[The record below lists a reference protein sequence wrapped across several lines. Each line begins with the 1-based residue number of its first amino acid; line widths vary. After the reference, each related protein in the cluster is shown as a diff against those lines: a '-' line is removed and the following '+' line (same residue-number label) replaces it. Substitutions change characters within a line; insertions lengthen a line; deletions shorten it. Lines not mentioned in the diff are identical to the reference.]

1 MIQTPLRPSGRI
13 SQHTH
18 AFGRWSRWTRVLPAI
33 VLLLAL
39 VMALWHPTPA
49 LAVANRQNSAEV
61 ALRWSTPVVS
71 NKSGYSL
78 RATVTNTA
86 NRPMENARLTVS
98 TSALYSFS
106 SRADMQA
113 WSEAHARIPTP
124 DVLGTQTVPTIPAG
138 QSIEVSVNV
147 PADQDALKK
156 MTSWGPKPVR
166 LSLSDD
172 QDRVL
177 GDVFTFLTRTWN
189 GLPTAGTPALSLTM
203 VMPLT
208 SSDWNIDDKA
218 MTALMTQ
225 SGSESEPGSGNDKN
239 QGVTLTRQ
247 GIRRQEDQSQLLT
260 KHGSLQ
266 ALGDPVYLSTF
277 ANRPR
282 IQGLIQPANF
292 DITGYTSQNQDRY
305 PKAGVTPESWSAQ
318 TAAKLYPDATPGA
331 YAWQGIQ
338 EWTMESITTARRAG
352 YQTIIA
358 PQGFEAGAGTSAHT
372 GKYTIETKAGK
383 VTVLSAQRELSNLA
397 RGHPSSTRATGEQT
411 PAGQTARFIAQSAFY
426 QMEQPYAE
434 RSLLVCFDADQ
445 DTQQADR
452 IMTELERAPWISLES
467 MNNLMQAPDFTGGSS
482 GLLKALELGSNSD
495 NARHGDGSTGT
506 LDSLIA
512 SRDDIDRFATSILA
526 DGRQESQPT
535 ASATAGKTD
544 SQALARQDAD
554 ATARQPKDP
563 HQWLNQ
569 LTAAHDDL
577 ALKSLGGTA
586 AAAGLADQAE
596 AISHRLLD
604 GVSITP
610 SESLNVV
617 SETASMP
624 VTVSNSHP
632 YPVHAR
638 ISARTDSMEIVTS
651 RMAEAVIPARS
662 EAQVTFKVRV
672 AAAGR
677 ANVDIGLL
685 DSQGRPFGQVRR
697 AQITSNLR
705 LSDMSGLIIIVIAVL
720 LGLLGLWRQFHRT
733 KDPDE

>member
-1 MIQTPLRPSGRI
+1 MIQTSLRPSGRT
-13 SQHTH
+13 SQRTH
-18 AFGRWSRWTRVLPAI
+18 AFNRWTRWARILLTI
-33 VLLLAL
+33 VLLLVL
-39 VMALWHPTPA
+39 VIAPWHPAPA
-49 LAVANRQNSAEV
+49 LAATNQQSSAEV
-61 ALRWSTPVVS
+61 ALRWSTPVVTD
-71 NKSGYSL
+71 KSGYAL
-78 RATVTNTA
+78 RAAVTNTA
-86 NRPMENARLTVS
+86 NQPMENAHLSVS

-106 SRADMQA
+106 SRTDMQT
-113 WSEAHARIPTP
+113 WSEGHARIPTP
-124 DVLGTQTVPTIPAG
+124 DLLGTQTVPTIPAG
-138 QSIEVSVNV
+138 QSIEVAVNV
-147 PADQDALKK
+147 PADQDAIKK
-156 MTSWGPKPVR
+156 MASWGPKPVR

-172 QDRVL
+172 QGRIL
-177 GDVFTFLTRTWN
+177 GDVFTFLTRTWD

-203 VMPLT
+203 VLPLT

-225 SGSESEPGSGNDKN
+225 SGSGNDKN
-239 QGVTLTRQ
+239 RSVTLTRQ
-247 GIRRQEDQSQLLT
+247 GARRQEDQSQLLSR
-260 KHGSLQ
+260 HGSLQ
-266 ALGDPVYLSTF
+266 ALGDPVYLSAF

-282 IQGLIQPANF
+282 VQGLIQPADF
-292 DITGYTSQNQDRY
+292 DITGYASQNQDRY
-305 PKAGVTPESWSAQ
+305 AQAGVTPDSWSAR
-318 TAAKLYPDATPGA
+318 TAAKLYADTAPGA
-331 YAWQGIQ
+331 YAWQGRQ
-338 EWTMESITTARRAG
+338 EWTMESIAAARRAG
-352 YQTIIA
+352 YQTVIA
-358 PQGFEAGAGTSAHT
+358 PQGFEVGAGTSAHT

-411 PAGQTARFIAQSAFY
+411 QAGQTARFIAQSAFY

-434 RSLLVCFDADQ
+434 RSLLVCFDTDE
-445 DTQQADR
+445 DTQQADQ
-452 IMTELERAPWISLES
+452 IMTELEHAPWISLKS
-467 MNNLMQAPDFTGGSS
+467 MDNLMQAPDFTGGSS
-482 GLLKALELGSNSD
+482 GLLKALELDSTKGS
-495 NARHGDGSTGT
+495 AKHGDGPTGT

-512 SRDDIDRFATSILA
+512 SRAEIDRFATTILA
-526 DGRQESQPT
+526 DGKQDSQPT

-554 ATARQPKDP
+554 TTARQPKDP
-563 HQWLNQ
+563 HQWLSQ

-596 AISHRLLD
+596 AMSRRLLD

-651 RMAEAVIPARS
+651 RMAEVVIPARS

-672 AAAGR
+672 ATAGR

-685 DSQGRPFGQVRR
+685 DRQGRPFGQVRR

>member
-1 MIQTPLRPSGRI
+1 MIQTPLRPSGRT
-13 SQHTH
+13 SQRTH
-18 AFGRWSRWTRVLPAI
+18 AFNRWTRWARILLTV
-33 VLLLAL
+33 VLLLVL
-39 VMALWHPTPA
+39 VIAPWHPAPA
-49 LAVANRQNSAEV
+49 LAATNQQSSAEV
-61 ALRWSTPVVS
+61 ALRWSTPVVTD
-71 NKSGYSL
+71 KSGYAL
-78 RATVTNTA
+78 RAAVTNTA
-86 NRPMENARLTVS
+86 NQPMENAHLSVS

-106 SRADMQA
+106 SRTDMQT
-113 WSEAHARIPTP
+113 WSEGHARIPTP
-124 DVLGTQTVPTIPAG
+124 DLLGTQTVPTIPAG
-138 QSIEVSVNV
+138 QSIEVAVNV
-147 PADQDALKK
+147 PADQDAIKK
-156 MTSWGPKPVR
+156 MASWGPKPVR

-172 QDRVL
+172 QGRIL
-177 GDVFTFLTRTWN
+177 GDVFTFLTRTWD

-203 VMPLT
+203 VLPLT

-225 SGSESEPGSGNDKN
+225 SGSGNDKN
-239 QGVTLTRQ
+239 RSVTLTRQ
-247 GIRRQEDQSQLLT
+247 GARRQEDQSQLLS

-266 ALGDPVYLSTF
+266 TLGDPVYLSAF
-277 ANRPR
+277 VNRPQ
-282 IQGLIQPANF
+282 IQGLIQPADF
-292 DITGYTSQNQDRY
+292 DITGYASQNQDRY
-305 PKAGVTPESWSAQ
+305 AQAGVTPESWSAQ
-318 TAAKLYPDATPGA
+318 TAAKLYADSAPDT
-331 YAWQGIQ
+331 YAWQGRR

-352 YQTIIA
+352 YQTVIA
-358 PQGFEAGAGTSAHT
+358 PQGFEVGADTSAHT

-411 PAGQTARFIAQSAFY
+411 QAGQTARFIAQSAFY

-482 GLLKALELGSNSD
+482 SLLKALELDSTKSSTK
-495 NARHGDGSTGT
+495 HGDGSIGT
-506 LDSLIA
+506 LDSLTA
-512 SRDDIDRFATSILA
+512 SRAEIDRFATTILA
-526 DGRQESQPT
+526 DGKQDSQPT

-544 SQALARQDAD
+544 SQALARQDANT
-554 ATARQPKDP
+554 TARQPKDP

-569 LTAAHDDL
+569 LTVAHDDL

-705 LSDMSGLIIIVIAVL
+705 LSDMSGMLIIVFAVL

>member
-1 MIQTPLRPSGRI
+1 MIQTPLRPSGRT
-13 SQHTH
+13 SQRTH
-18 AFGRWSRWTRVLPAI
+18 AFNRWTRWARILLTI
-33 VLLLAL
+33 VLLLVL
-39 VMALWHPTPA
+39 VIAPWHPAPA
-49 LAVANRQNSAEV
+49 LAATNQQSSAEV
-61 ALRWSTPVVS
+61 ALRWSTPVVTD
-71 NKSGYSL
+71 KSGYAL
-78 RATVTNTA
+78 RAAVTNTA
-86 NRPMENARLTVS
+86 NQPMENAHLSVS

-106 SRADMQA
+106 SRADMQT
-113 WSEAHARIPTP
+113 WSEGQARIPTP
-124 DVLGTQTVPTIPAG
+124 DLLGTQTVPTIPAG
-138 QSIEVSVNV
+138 QSIEVAVNV
-147 PADQDALKK
+147 PADQDAIKK
-156 MTSWGPKPVR
+156 MASWGPKPVR

-172 QDRVL
+172 QGRIL
-177 GDVFTFLTRTWN
+177 SDVFTFLTRTWD

-203 VMPLT
+203 VLPLT

-225 SGSESEPGSGNDKN
+225 SGSGNDKN
-239 QGVTLTRQ
+239 RSVTLTRQ
-247 GIRRQEDQSQLLT
+247 GARRQEDQSQLLS

-266 ALGDPVYLSTF
+266 ALGDPVYLSAF
-277 ANRPR
+277 VNRPK
-282 IQGLIQPANF
+282 IQGLIQPADF
-292 DITGYTSQNQDRY
+292 DITGYASQNQNRY
-305 PKAGVTPESWSAQ
+305 AQAGVTPESWSAQ
-318 TAAKLYPDATPGA
+318 TAAKLYTDSAPDI
-331 YAWQGIQ
+331 YAWQGRR

-352 YQTIIA
+352 YQTVIA
-358 PQGFEAGAGTSAHT
+358 PQGFEVGADTSAHT

-411 PAGQTARFIAQSAFY
+411 QAGQTARFIAQSAFY

-434 RSLLVCFDADQ
+434 RSLLVCFDTDE

-452 IMTELERAPWISLES
+452 IMTELEHAPWISLKS
-467 MNNLMQAPDFTGGSS
+467 MDNLMQAPDFTGGSS
-482 GLLKALELGSNSD
+482 SLLKALELDSTKSSTK
-495 NARHGDGSTGT
+495 HGDGSIGT
-506 LDSLIA
+506 LDSLTA
-512 SRDDIDRFATSILA
+512 SRAEIDRFATTILA
-526 DGRQESQPT
+526 DGKQDSQPT

-544 SQALARQDAD
+544 SQALARQDANT
-554 ATARQPKDP
+554 TARQPKDP

-569 LTAAHDDL
+569 LTVAHDDL

-685 DSQGRPFGQVRR
+685 DRQGRPFGQVRQ

-705 LSDMSGLIIIVIAVL
+705 LSDMSGMVIIVIAVL

>member
-1 MIQTPLRPSGRI
+1 MIQTPLRPSGRT

-18 AFGRWSRWTRVLPAI
+18 AFNRWTRWARILLTI
-33 VLLLAL
+33 VLLLTL
-39 VMALWHPTPA
+39 VMAPWHPAPA
-49 LAVANRQNSAEV
+49 LAATNHQSSAEV
-61 ALRWSTPVVS
+61 ALRWSTPVVTD
-71 NKSGYSL
+71 KSGYTL
-78 RATVTNTA
+78 RAAVTNTA
-86 NRPMENARLTVS
+86 NQPMENAHLSVS

-113 WSEAHARIPTP
+113 WSEGHARIPTP

-138 QSIEVSVNV
+138 QSVEIAVNV
-147 PADQDALKK
+147 PADQDAIKK

-172 QDRVL
+172 QDQVL
-177 GDVFTFLTRTWN
+177 GDVFTFLTRTWD
-189 GLPTAGTPALSLTM
+189 GLPTAGTPALALTM

-225 SGSESEPGSGNDKN
+225 SGSGNDKN
-239 QGVTLTRQ
+239 RSVTLTRQ
-247 GIRRQEDQSQLLT
+247 GARRQGDQSQLLT

-266 ALGDPVYLSTF
+266 ALGDPVYLSAF
-277 ANRPR
+277 ANRPQ
-282 IQGLIQPANF
+282 IQGLIQPADF
-292 DITGYTSQNQDRY
+292 DITGYASQNQDRY
-305 PKAGVTPESWSAQ
+305 AQAGVTPGSWSAK
-318 TAAKLYPDATPGA
+318 ASAKLYADSAPDT
-331 YAWQGIQ
+331 YAWQGRQ
-338 EWTMESITTARRAG
+338 EWTLESITAARRAG
-352 YQTIIA
+352 YQTVIA
-358 PQGFEAGAGTSAHT
+358 PQGFEVDAGTSAHT

-411 PAGQTARFIAQSAFY
+411 QAGQTARFIAQSAFY

-434 RSLLVCFDADQ
+434 RSLLVCFDTDE

-452 IMTELERAPWISLES
+452 IMTELEHAPWISLKS
-467 MNNLMQAPDFTGGSS
+467 MDNLMQAPDFTGGSS
-482 GLLKALELGSNSD
+482 GLLKALELDSTKGS
-495 NARHGDGSTGT
+495 AKHGDGPTGT

-512 SRDDIDRFATSILA
+512 SRAEIDRFATTILA
-526 DGRQESQPT
+526 DGKQDSQPT

-554 ATARQPKDP
+554 TTARQPKDP
-563 HQWLNQ
+563 HQWLSQ

-596 AISHRLLD
+596 AMSRRLLD

-651 RMAEAVIPARS
+651 RMAEVVIPARS

-672 AAAGR
+672 ATAGR

-685 DSQGRPFGQVRR
+685 DRQGRPFGQVRR

>member
-1 MIQTPLRPSGRI
+1 MIQTPLRPSGRT

-18 AFGRWSRWTRVLPAI
+18 AFNRWTRWARILLTI
-33 VLLLAL
+33 VLLLTL
-39 VMALWHPTPA
+39 VMAPWHPAPA
-49 LAVANRQNSAEV
+49 LAATNHQSSAEV
-61 ALRWSTPVVS
+61 ALRWSTPVVTD
-71 NKSGYSL
+71 KSGYAL
-78 RATVTNTA
+78 RAAVTNTA
-86 NRPMENARLTVS
+86 NQPMENAHLSVS

-113 WSEAHARIPTP
+113 WSEGHARIPTP

-138 QSIEVSVNV
+138 QSVEVAVNV
-147 PADQDALKK
+147 PADQDAIKK

-172 QDRVL
+172 QDQVL
-177 GDVFTFLTRTWN
+177 GDVFTFLTRTWD
-189 GLPTAGTPALSLTM
+189 GLPTAGTPALALTM

-225 SGSESEPGSGNDKN
+225 SGSGNDKN
-239 QGVTLTRQ
+239 RSVTLTRQ
-247 GIRRQEDQSQLLT
+247 GARRQGDQSQLLT
-260 KHGSLQ
+260 KHRSLQ
-266 ALGDPVYLSTF
+266 ALGDPVYLSAF
-277 ANRPR
+277 ANRPQ
-282 IQGLIQPANF
+282 IQGLIQPADF
-292 DITGYTSQNQDRY
+292 DITGYASQNQDRY
-305 PKAGVTPESWSAQ
+305 AQAGITPGSWSAK
-318 TAAKLYPDATPGA
+318 TSAKLYADSAPDT
-331 YAWQGIQ
+331 YAWQGRQ
-338 EWTMESITTARRAG
+338 EWTLESITAARRAG
-352 YQTIIA
+352 YQTVIA
-358 PQGFEAGAGTSAHT
+358 PQGFEVDAGTSAHT

-411 PAGQTARFIAQSAFY
+411 QAGQTARFIAQSAFY

-434 RSLLVCFDADQ
+434 RSLLVCFDTDE
-445 DTQQADR
+445 DTQQADQ
-452 IMTELERAPWISLES
+452 IMTELEHAPWISLKS
-467 MNNLMQAPDFTGGSS
+467 MDNLMQAPDFTGGSS
-482 GLLKALELGSNSD
+482 GLLKALELDSTKGS
-495 NARHGDGSTGT
+495 AKHGDGPTGT

-512 SRDDIDRFATSILA
+512 SRAEIDRFATTILA
-526 DGRQESQPT
+526 DGKQDSQPT

-554 ATARQPKDP
+554 TTARQPKDP
-563 HQWLNQ
+563 HQWLSQ

-596 AISHRLLD
+596 AMSRRLLD

-651 RMAEAVIPARS
+651 RMAEVVIPARS

-672 AAAGR
+672 ATAGR

-685 DSQGRPFGQVRR
+685 DRQGRPFGQVRR

>member
-1 MIQTPLRPSGRI
+1 MIQTPLRPSGRT

-18 AFGRWSRWTRVLPAI
+18 AFNRWTRWARILLTI
-33 VLLLAL
+33 VLLLTL
-39 VMALWHPTPA
+39 VMAPWHPTPA
-49 LAVANRQNSAEV
+49 LAATNHQSSAEV
-61 ALRWSTPVVS
+61 ALRWSTPVVTD
-71 NKSGYSL
+71 KSGYTL
-78 RATVTNTA
+78 RAAVTNTA
-86 NRPMENARLTVS
+86 NQPMENAHLSVS
-98 TSALYSFS
+98 TNALYSFS

-113 WSEAHARIPTP
+113 WSEGHARIPTP

-138 QSIEVSVNV
+138 QSVEVAVNV
-147 PADQDALKK
+147 PADQGSIKK

-172 QDRVL
+172 QDQVL
-177 GDVFTFLTRTWN
+177 GDVFTFLTRTWD
-189 GLPTAGTPALSLTM
+189 GLPTAGTPALALTM

-225 SGSESEPGSGNDKN
+225 SSPGNDKN
-239 QGVTLTRQ
+239 RSVTLTRQ
-247 GIRRQEDQSQLLT
+247 GARRQGDQSQLLT

-266 ALGDPVYLSTF
+266 ALGDPVYLSAF
-277 ANRPR
+277 ANRPQ
-282 IQGLIQPANF
+282 IQGLIQPADF
-292 DITGYTSQNQDRY
+292 DITGYASQNQDRY
-305 PKAGVTPESWSAQ
+305 AQAGVTPGSWSAK
-318 TAAKLYPDATPGA
+318 TSAKLYADSAPDT
-331 YAWQGIQ
+331 YAWQGRQ
-338 EWTMESITTARRAG
+338 EWTVESITAARRAG
-352 YQTIIA
+352 YQTVIA
-358 PQGFEAGAGTSAHT
+358 PQGFEVDAGTSAHT

-383 VTVLSAQRELSNLA
+383 VTLLSAQRELSNLA

-411 PAGQTARFIAQSAFY
+411 QAGQTARFIAQSAFY

-434 RSLLVCFDADQ
+434 RSLLVCFDTDE

-452 IMTELERAPWISLES
+452 IMTELEHAPWISLKS
-467 MNNLMQAPDFTGGSS
+467 MDDLMQAPDFTGGSS
-482 GLLKALELGSNSD
+482 GLLKALELGNTKGS
-495 NARHGDGSTGT
+495 AKHGDGSTGT

-512 SRDDIDRFATSILA
+512 SRSEIDRFATTILA
-526 DGRQESQPT
+526 DGKQDSQPT

-563 HQWLNQ
+563 HQWLSQ

-596 AISHRLLD
+596 AVSHRLLD

-632 YPVHAR
+632 YPVHTR

-685 DSQGRPFGQVRR
+685 DRQGRPFGQVRR

>member
-1 MIQTPLRPSGRI
+1 MIQTPLRPSGRT

-18 AFGRWSRWTRVLPAI
+18 AFNRWTRWARILLTI
-33 VLLLAL
+33 VLLLTL
-39 VMALWHPTPA
+39 VMAPWHPAPA
-49 LAVANRQNSAEV
+49 LAATNHQSSAEV
-61 ALRWSTPVVS
+61 ALRWSTPVVTD
-71 NKSGYSL
+71 KSGYTL
-78 RATVTNTA
+78 RAAVTNTA
-86 NRPMENARLTVS
+86 NQPMENAHLSVS

-113 WSEAHARIPTP
+113 WSEGHARIPTP

-138 QSIEVSVNV
+138 QSVEIAVNV
-147 PADQDALKK
+147 PADQDAIKK

-172 QDRVL
+172 QDQVL

-189 GLPTAGTPALSLTM
+189 GLPTAGTPALALTM

-225 SGSESEPGSGNDKN
+225 SGSGNDKN
-239 QGVTLTRQ
+239 RSVTLTRQ
-247 GIRRQEDQSQLLT
+247 GARRQGDQSQLLT

-266 ALGDPVYLSTF
+266 ALGDPVYLSAF
-277 ANRPR
+277 ANRPQ
-282 IQGLIQPANF
+282 IQGLIQPADF
-292 DITGYTSQNQDRY
+292 DITGYASQNQDRY
-305 PKAGVTPESWSAQ
+305 AQAGVTPGSWSAK
-318 TAAKLYPDATPGA
+318 TSAKLYADNAPDT
-331 YAWQGIQ
+331 YAWQGRQ
-338 EWTMESITTARRAG
+338 EWTMESITAARRAG
-352 YQTIIA
+352 YQTVIA
-358 PQGFEAGAGTSAHT
+358 PQGFEVDAGTSAHT

-411 PAGQTARFIAQSAFY
+411 QAGQTARFIAQSAFY

-434 RSLLVCFDADQ
+434 RSLLVCFDTDE

-452 IMTELERAPWISLES
+452 IMTELEHAPWISLKS
-467 MNNLMQAPDFTGGSS
+467 MDNLMQAPDFTGGSS
-482 GLLKALELGSNSD
+482 GLLKALELDSTKGS
-495 NARHGDGSTGT
+495 AKHVDGPTGT

-512 SRDDIDRFATSILA
+512 SRAEIDRFATTILA
-526 DGRQESQPT
+526 DGKQDSQPT

-554 ATARQPKDP
+554 TTARQPKDP
-563 HQWLNQ
+563 HQWLSQ

-596 AISHRLLD
+596 AMSRRLLD

-651 RMAEAVIPARS
+651 RMAEVVIPARS

-672 AAAGR
+672 ATAGR

-685 DSQGRPFGQVRR
+685 DRQGRPFGQVRR

>member
-1 MIQTPLRPSGRI
+1 MIQTPLRPSGRT

-18 AFGRWSRWTRVLPAI
+18 AFNRWTRWARILLTI
-33 VLLLAL
+33 VLLLTL
-39 VMALWHPTPA
+39 VMAPWHPAPA
-49 LAVANRQNSAEV
+49 LAATNHQSSAEV
-61 ALRWSTPVVS
+61 ALRWSTPVVTD
-71 NKSGYSL
+71 KSGYTL
-78 RATVTNTA
+78 RAAVTNTA
-86 NRPMENARLTVS
+86 NQPMENAHLSVS

-113 WSEAHARIPTP
+113 WSEGHARIPTP
-124 DVLGTQTVPTIPAG
+124 DVLGTQSVPTIPAG
-138 QSIEVSVNV
+138 QSVEVSVNV
-147 PADQDALKK
+147 PADQDAIKK

-172 QDRVL
+172 QDQVL
-177 GDVFTFLTRTWN
+177 GDVFTFLTRTWD
-189 GLPTAGTPALSLTM
+189 GLPTAGTPALALTM

-225 SGSESEPGSGNDKN
+225 SGSGNDKN
-239 QGVTLTRQ
+239 RSVTLTRQ
-247 GIRRQEDQSQLLT
+247 GARRQGDQSQLLT

-266 ALGDPVYLSTF
+266 ALGDPVYLSAF
-277 ANRPR
+277 ANRPQ
-282 IQGLIQPANF
+282 IQGLIQPADF
-292 DITGYTSQNQDRY
+292 DITGYASQNQDRY
-305 PKAGVTPESWSAQ
+305 AQAGVTPGSWSAK
-318 TAAKLYPDATPGA
+318 ASAKLYADSAPDT
-331 YAWQGIQ
+331 YAWQGRQ
-338 EWTMESITTARRAG
+338 EWTMESITAARRAG
-352 YQTIIA
+352 YQTVIA
-358 PQGFEAGAGTSAHT
+358 PQGFEVDAGTSAHT

-411 PAGQTARFIAQSAFY
+411 QAGQTARFIAQSAFY

-434 RSLLVCFDADQ
+434 RSLLVCFDTDE

-452 IMTELERAPWISLES
+452 IMTELEHAPWISLKS
-467 MNNLMQAPDFTGGSS
+467 MDNLMQAPDFTGGSS
-482 GLLKALELGSNSD
+482 GLLKALELDSTKGS
-495 NARHGDGSTGT
+495 AKHGDGPTGT

-512 SRDDIDRFATSILA
+512 SRAEIDRFATTILA
-526 DGRQESQPT
+526 DGKQDSQPT

-554 ATARQPKDP
+554 TTARQPKDP
-563 HQWLNQ
+563 HQWLSQ

-577 ALKSLGGTA
+577 ALKSLGGTT

-596 AISHRLLD
+596 AMSRRLLD

-651 RMAEAVIPARS
+651 RMAEVVIPARS

-672 AAAGR
+672 ATAGR

-685 DSQGRPFGQVRR
+685 DRQGRPFGQVRR

>member
-1 MIQTPLRPSGRI
+1 MIQTPLRPSGRT

-18 AFGRWSRWTRVLPAI
+18 AFNRWTRCARILLTI
-33 VLLLAL
+33 VLLLTL
-39 VMALWHPTPA
+39 VMAPWHPAPA
-49 LAVANRQNSAEV
+49 LAATNHQSSAEV
-61 ALRWSTPVVS
+61 ALRWSTPVVTD
-71 NKSGYSL
+71 KSGYTL
-78 RATVTNTA
+78 RAAVTNTA
-86 NRPMENARLTVS
+86 NQPMENAHLSVS

-113 WSEAHARIPTP
+113 WSEGHARIPTP

-138 QSIEVSVNV
+138 QSVEIAVNV
-147 PADQDALKK
+147 PADQDAIKK

-172 QDRVL
+172 QGQVL
-177 GDVFTFLTRTWN
+177 GDVFTFLTRTWD
-189 GLPTAGTPALSLTM
+189 GLPTAGTPALALTM

-225 SGSESEPGSGNDKN
+225 SGSGNDKN
-239 QGVTLTRQ
+239 RSVTLTRQ
-247 GIRRQEDQSQLLT
+247 GARRQGDQSQLLT

-266 ALGDPVYLSTF
+266 ALGDPVYLSAF
-277 ANRPR
+277 ANRPQ
-282 IQGLIQPANF
+282 IQGLIQPADF
-292 DITGYTSQNQDRY
+292 DITGYASQNQDRY
-305 PKAGVTPESWSAQ
+305 AQAGVTPGSWSAK
-318 TAAKLYPDATPGA
+318 ASAKLYADSAPDT
-331 YAWQGIQ
+331 YAWQGRQ
-338 EWTMESITTARRAG
+338 EWTMESITAARRAG
-352 YQTIIA
+352 YQTVIA
-358 PQGFEAGAGTSAHT
+358 PQGFEVDAGTSAHT

-411 PAGQTARFIAQSAFY
+411 QAGQTARFIAQSAFY

-434 RSLLVCFDADQ
+434 RSLLVCFDTDE
-445 DTQQADR
+445 DTQQADQ
-452 IMTELERAPWISLES
+452 IMTELEHAPWISLKS
-467 MNNLMQAPDFTGGSS
+467 MDNLMQAPDFTGGSS
-482 GLLKALELGSNSD
+482 GLLKALELDSTKGS
-495 NARHGDGSTGT
+495 AKHGDGPTGT

-512 SRDDIDRFATSILA
+512 SRAEIDRFATTILA
-526 DGRQESQPT
+526 DGKQDSQPT

-554 ATARQPKDP
+554 TTARQPKDP
-563 HQWLNQ
+563 HQWLSQ

-596 AISHRLLD
+596 AMSRRLLD

-651 RMAEAVIPARS
+651 RMAEVVIPARS

-672 AAAGR
+672 ATAGR

-685 DSQGRPFGQVRR
+685 DRQGRPFGQVRR

>member
-1 MIQTPLRPSGRI
+1 MIQTPLRPSGRT
-13 SQHTH
+13 SQRTH
-18 AFGRWSRWTRVLPAI
+18 AFNRWTRWARILLTI
-33 VLLLAL
+33 VLLLTL
-39 VMALWHPTPA
+39 VMAPWHPAPA
-49 LAVANRQNSAEV
+49 LAATNHQSSAEV
-61 ALRWSTPVVS
+61 ALRWSTPVVTD
-71 NKSGYSL
+71 KSGYTL
-78 RATVTNTA
+78 RAAVTNTA
-86 NRPMENARLTVS
+86 NQPMENAHLSVS

-113 WSEAHARIPTP
+113 WSEGHARIPTP

-138 QSIEVSVNV
+138 QSVEIAVNV
-147 PADQDALKK
+147 PADQDAIKK

-172 QDRVL
+172 QGQIL
-177 GDVFTFLTRTWN
+177 GDVFTFLTRTWD
-189 GLPTAGTPALSLTM
+189 GLPTAGTPALALTM

-225 SGSESEPGSGNDKN
+225 SGSGNDKN
-239 QGVTLTRQ
+239 RSVTLTRQ
-247 GIRRQEDQSQLLT
+247 GARRQGDQSQLLT

-266 ALGDPVYLSTF
+266 ALGDPVYLSAF
-277 ANRPR
+277 ANRPQ
-282 IQGLIQPANF
+282 IQGLIQPADF
-292 DITGYTSQNQDRY
+292 DITGYASQNQDRY
-305 PKAGVTPESWSAQ
+305 AQAGVTPGSWSAK
-318 TAAKLYPDATPGA
+318 ASAKLYADSAPDT
-331 YAWQGIQ
+331 YAWQGRQ
-338 EWTMESITTARRAG
+338 EWTMESITAARRAG
-352 YQTIIA
+352 YQTVIA
-358 PQGFEAGAGTSAHT
+358 PQGFEVDAGTSAHT

-411 PAGQTARFIAQSAFY
+411 QAGQTARFIAQSAFY

-434 RSLLVCFDADQ
+434 RSLLVCFDTDE
-445 DTQQADR
+445 DTQQADQ
-452 IMTELERAPWISLES
+452 IMTELEHAPWISLKS
-467 MNNLMQAPDFTGGSS
+467 MDNLMQAPDFTGGSS
-482 GLLKALELGSNSD
+482 GLLKALELDSTKGS
-495 NARHGDGSTGT
+495 AKHGDGPTGT

-512 SRDDIDRFATSILA
+512 SRAEIDRFATTILA
-526 DGRQESQPT
+526 DGKQDSQPT

-554 ATARQPKDP
+554 TTARQPKDP
-563 HQWLNQ
+563 HQWLSQ

-596 AISHRLLD
+596 AMSRRLLD

-651 RMAEAVIPARS
+651 RMAEVVIPARS

-672 AAAGR
+672 ATAGR

-685 DSQGRPFGQVRR
+685 DRQGRPFGQVRR

>member
-1 MIQTPLRPSGRI
+1 MIQTPLRPSGRT

-18 AFGRWSRWTRVLPAI
+18 AFNRWTRWARILLTI
-33 VLLLAL
+33 VLLLTL
-39 VMALWHPTPA
+39 VMAPWHPAPA
-49 LAVANRQNSAEV
+49 LAATNHQSSAEV
-61 ALRWSTPVVS
+61 ALRWSTPVVTD
-71 NKSGYSL
+71 KSGYTL
-78 RATVTNTA
+78 RAAVTNTA
-86 NRPMENARLTVS
+86 NQPMENAHLSVS
-98 TSALYSFS
+98 TNALYSFS

-113 WSEAHARIPTP
+113 WSEGHARIPTP

-138 QSIEVSVNV
+138 QSVEVAVNV
-147 PADQDALKK
+147 PADQDAIKK

-172 QDRVL
+172 QDQVL
-177 GDVFTFLTRTWN
+177 GDVFTFLTRTWD
-189 GLPTAGTPALSLTM
+189 GLPTAGTPALALTM

-225 SGSESEPGSGNDKN
+225 SSPGDDKN
-239 QGVTLTRQ
+239 RSVTLTRQ
-247 GIRRQEDQSQLLT
+247 GARRQGDQSQLLT

-266 ALGDPVYLSTF
+266 ALGDPVYLSAF
-277 ANRPR
+277 ANRPQ
-282 IQGLIQPANF
+282 IQGLIQPADF
-292 DITGYTSQNQDRY
+292 DITGYASQNQDRY
-305 PKAGVTPESWSAQ
+305 AQAGVTPGSWSAK
-318 TAAKLYPDATPGA
+318 TSAKLYADSAPDT
-331 YAWQGIQ
+331 YAWQGRQ
-338 EWTMESITTARRAG
+338 EWTVESITAARRAG
-352 YQTIIA
+352 YQTVIA
-358 PQGFEAGAGTSAHT
+358 PQGFEVDAGTSAHT

-411 PAGQTARFIAQSAFY
+411 QAGQTARFIAQSAFY

-434 RSLLVCFDADQ
+434 RSLLVCFDTDE

-452 IMTELERAPWISLES
+452 IMTELEHAPWISLKS
-467 MNNLMQAPDFTGGSS
+467 MDNLMQAPDFTGGSS
-482 GLLKALELGSNSD
+482 GLLKALELDSTKGS
-495 NARHGDGSTGT
+495 AKHGDGPTGT

-512 SRDDIDRFATSILA
+512 SRAEIDRFATTILA
-526 DGRQESQPT
+526 DGKQDSQPT

-554 ATARQPKDP
+554 TTARQPKDP

-596 AISHRLLD
+596 AMSRRLLD

-651 RMAEAVIPARS
+651 RMAEVVIPARS

-672 AAAGR
+672 ATAGR

-685 DSQGRPFGQVRR
+685 DRQGRPFGQVRR